1 MKTVK
6 MSLEN
11 MIGKM
16 SRKEMSKI
24 MAGSGGNNE
33 CSNDYCKS
41 SSDCCPG
48 APKCVPIY
56 NYSGN
61 VCARY

>member
-24 MAGSGGNNE
+24 MAGSGGYGNSNLCSASCANE
-33 CSNDYCKS
+33 TNDCNGGCSCHGSAPWRYCSKQ
-41 SSDCCPG
+41 
-48 APKCVPIY
+48 
-56 NYSGN
+56 
-61 VCARY
+61 